1 MPITPLLTMEAA
13 NIYCGVEQP
22 NDVNNSNHLR
32 LTDVK
37 LPGMDEQYVDHRA
50 AGAPVAIEIDTVF
63 ARLEC
68 TFTLAGW
75 NEQVSSLVA
84 SWGLGPNQYWI
95 YGALRDRVTGD
106 VYQAVGSLFGRLGRA
121 DPQLWRRGDVAHWAY
136 AIRGIVRYTLSVGT
150 DDPIYEWD
158 YWNNVFK
165 VGGTDRLAAINAAI
179 HVPSSPSGT
188 APPPPPQTGTI
199 TTTP

>member
-13 NIYCGVEQP
+13 NIFCGVQAP
-22 NDVNNSNHLR
+22 DNINNSNHLR

-75 NEQVSSLVA
+75 TEQVEELVA
-84 SWGLGPNQYWI
+84 SWGIDVNQYWI
-95 YGALRDRVTGD
+95 FGALRDRVTGD
-106 VYQAVGSLFGRLGRA
+106 VYQATAAIYGRLGRA
-121 DPQLWRRGDVAHWAY
+121 DPQLWRRGDIAHWAY
-136 AIRGIVRYTLSVGT
+136 AIRGITKYKLSVGN
-150 DDPIYEWD
+150 DAPIYDWD
-158 YWNNVFK
+158 YYASRFF
-165 VGGTDRLAAINAAI
+165 VGGNDRIAQINAAI
-179 HVPSSPSGT
+179 GI
-188 APPPPPQTGTI
+188 G
-199 TTTP
+199 